1 MGPLPW
7 QGLNLLFSEKVA
19 IGQSSSQC
27 PGLSVCAVID
37 FKVDPKGNHPRLS
50 STFVWEV
57 LFLMLYMDNVVLAK
71 FSICGQ
77 LGRVYFFLINGTFF

>member
-7 QGLNLLFSEKVA
+7 QGLNLLFSEKVV

-27 PGLSVCAVID
+27 PGLSVCAVIGL
-37 FKVDPKGNHPRLS
+37 KVNPKGNHPPLS
-50 STFVWEV
+50 SFYFLVWEV

-71 FSICGQ
+71 F
-77 LGRVYFFLINGTFF
+77 